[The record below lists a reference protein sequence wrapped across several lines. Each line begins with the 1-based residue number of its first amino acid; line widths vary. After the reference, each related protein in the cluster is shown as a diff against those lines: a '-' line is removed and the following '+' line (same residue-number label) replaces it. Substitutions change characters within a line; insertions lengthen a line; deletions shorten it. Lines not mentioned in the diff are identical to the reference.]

1 MEGIMAK
8 RKGENFVDLVIT
20 EAQPTIKRLHSTYR
34 VCTISTKINGQKVI
48 NLQLPQSVQQKIF
61 QAYTNGKKVRIFA

>member
-1 MEGIMAK
+1 MAT
-8 RKGENFVDLVIT
+8 RRENVFVDLVIT
-20 EAQPTIKRLHSTYR
+20 EAQPKTKRSHSSYR